1 MTAPHAPAGRRDRWI
16 PAAFVL
22 FFVGLAGIEAW
33 FIVLAESS
41 FSGLV
46 TERPALAT
54 DAAPAATGTGLRADV
69 AFEQTDGLAGR
80 LTISIADGHGERI
93 PVEGLRITAER
104 LTRFPQRLPVR
115 VVETAAGLYTAEIRL
130 PLAGPWTIRSAVS
143 IKGETIEQFDSI
155 EVAP

>member
-1 MTAPHAPAGRRDRWI
+1 MTAPDAPAGPRDRWI
-16 PAAFVL
+16 PAAFIL
-22 FFVGLAGIEAW
+22 FFVGLAAIEAW

-54 DAAPAATGTGLRADV
+54 DAALAATGTGLRANV
-69 AFEQTDGLAGR
+69 RFEQTDWLAGR
-80 LTISIADGHGERI
+80 LTISIADGHGARV
-93 PVEGLRITAER
+93 PAEGLRITAER

-115 VVETAAGLYTAEIRL
+115 VVESSAGLFTAEIRL

-143 IKGETIEQFDSI
+143 MNGETIEQFDSI
-155 EVAP
+155 EVTP